1 MDNAR
6 LVAYCIKLHNQIDT
20 ELSLDIIDY
29 FYEYIFRE
37 ELYYKVTHFSKGA
50 TDEPDLMATNT
61 IET

>member
-6 LVAYCIKLHNQIDT
+6 LIAYCIKLRNQIDA

-50 TDEPDLMATNT
+50 T
-61 IET
+61 

>member
-6 LVAYCIKLHNQIDT
+6 LMAYCIKLHNQINT

-50 TDEPDLMATNT
+50 T
-61 IET
+61 